1 MLEIAKFITQPI
13 VELIFTRKTLMS
25 MKSEVPEDVKYA
37 KSHEWARI
45 EADGSI
51 TVGIT
56 DHAQQAL
63 GDLVYVEL
71 PEVGQE
77 VEVGAE
83 CAVVESVKA
92 ASDIFSP
99 ANGKVIKINAALAD
113 EPELVNK
120 SPYFDGWLFKI
131 QPDADDNGMD
141 ELISAEKYR
150 VFLENE
156 G

>member
-1 MLEIAKFITQPI
+1 
-13 VELIFTRKTLMS
+13 MS
-25 MKSEVPEDVKYA
+25 IKSEVPEDLKYA
-37 KSHEWARI
+37 KSHEWVRI
-45 EADGSI
+45 EADGSV

-71 PEVGQE
+71 PEVDQE
-77 VEVGAE
+77 LEVGAE

-99 ANGKVIKINAALAD
+99 ANGKVIKINSLLAD

-120 SPYFDGWLFKI
+120 SPYLDGWLFKI
-131 QPDADDNGMD
+131 QLSPDDDGLD

-150 VFLENE
+150 QILENQD
-156 G
+156 

>member
-1 MLEIAKFITQPI
+1 
-13 VELIFTRKTLMS
+13 MS
-25 MKSEVPEDVKYA
+25 MKSEVPEDIKYA

-45 EADGSI
+45 EADGTV

-71 PEVGQE
+71 PELNQE

-99 ANGKVIKINAALAD
+99 VNGKVVKINTALVD

-120 SPYFDGWLFKI
+120 SPYLDGWLFKI
-131 QPDADDNGMD
+131 QPNTDDDGMD
-141 ELISAEKYR
+141 ELITAAKYN